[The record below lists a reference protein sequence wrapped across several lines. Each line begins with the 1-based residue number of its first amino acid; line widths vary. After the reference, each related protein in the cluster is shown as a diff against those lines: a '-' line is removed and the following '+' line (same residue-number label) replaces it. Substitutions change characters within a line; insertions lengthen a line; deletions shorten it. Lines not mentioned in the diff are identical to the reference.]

1 MRYADGQFTV
11 TLSKL
16 MAPSARLVV
25 FFVQPDGEIVADGLN
40 FIVDDAFDNKVK
52 IKQYFS

>member
-1 MRYADGQFTV
+1 VRYADGQFTV

-52 IKQYFS
+52 QM